1 MPIPVNVEVHED
13 PERSQTV
20 YKPDGPIEAFLY
32 DISEYGLGLLS
43 NVSLPWGLLV
53 RLEFS
58 RTALPLPAHP
68 PGLMQITGRV
78 VHCLP
83 YAGRFRLG
91 ISFTR
96 MEESD
101 RTLVRQLI
109 SPPGIPEERRRA
121 PRVPL
126 TGSL

>member
-1 MPIPVNVEVHED
+1 MSIPVRVEVQED
-13 PERSQTV
+13 PERSQTA
-20 YKPDGPIEAFLY
+20 YKPDGPIQAFLY

-43 NVSLPWGLLV
+43 NVSLPWGLLL

-58 RTALPLPAHP
+58 RAALPISAHP
-68 PGLMQITGRV
+68 AGLMQVTGRV

-83 YAGRFRLG
+83 YAGQFRLG

-101 RTLVRQLI
+101 RILVRQLI